1 VIAALL
7 LALVACNSENADDDG
22 DGLTNGEEAT
32 RGSDPAVPDSDGD
45 GVNDGD
51 EVTGGTSPTWKWSKP
66 YEGGY
71 LVGACPDQPDESKA
85 GPTGTATYNDG
96 TNSYSWDAYAE
107 GDTLHNLADD
117 GADSFGQLLP
127 VYAFCGN
134 WTLVTSSA
142 MWCPPCQALADEM
155 AADMAEIQ
163 ATVPNFTFYEFLT
176 EDGNYGAG
184 QVPTQAELQRWRN
197 NHELDGIPVVAPA
210 EADDERNSW
219 LNASGYIPS
228 SLLLAPDMTVAWSN
242 LGKSEVG
249 LGDPATESS
258 PSTVV
263 RKVLRAIE
271 RYEDATAR

>member
-1 VIAALL
+1 MIAALL

-32 RGSDPAVPDSDGD
+32 RGSDPAMPDSDGD

-96 TNSYSWDAYAE
+96 ANSYSWDAYAE

-142 MWCPPCQALADEM
+142 MWCGPCQALADEM
-155 AADMAEIQ
+155 AAVTDEVRAE
-163 ATVPNFTFYEFLT
+163 VPNFTFYEFLEQDENYNAPDAPT
-176 EDGNYGAG
+176 E
-184 QVPTQAELQRWRN
+184 AELRRWRTS
-197 NHELDGIPVVAPA
+197 HELDGIPVVAPA

-242 LGKSEVG
+242 LDKS
-249 LGDPATESS
+249 ATSIDGA
-258 PSTVV
+258 
-263 RKVLRAIE
+263 RKILNAIE